1 MATGIRNLDPDQT
14 RDLLQELN
22 FGDGPDGYVSIG
34 EELLTQIKELVQEG
48 YDESE
53 AQEMLETISAVEDLA
68 DAATD
73 GVDEDSVEMADDSLI
88 GFTRSSNS
96 IKRVTPPRLCAI
108 EGQTLLVI
116 GGTKIPVQQDGKE
129 LSVGRLTAGA
139 AEDYSLVSKTTQ
151 KDPIHFHYIRFQDSS
166 NKDLFDVAAY
176 VKQDIEHQTVKQLLK
191 DGTDLSE
198 ILAAPG
204 GGGAMRLS
212 DFLPAD
218 TPTPWTGEIT
228 SLNVRES
235 DSKFAVEGL
244 SFSVTLSCGTT
255 VYLRGEAEKIA
266 CKRRARIE
274 ADLAKSSGSWQLKV
288 TDIGERD
295 GRITMKTALV
305 NAGMASKFASML
317 KASDAATKGEL
328 PAAKEEEPKAEEEAP
343 KPAAKRRNAFAK
355 K

>member
-22 FGDGPDGYVSIG
+22 FGDGQDGYVSIG

-48 YDESE
+48 YDEGE
-53 AQEMLETISAVEDLA
+53 AQEMLETISSVEDLA
-68 DAATD
+68 DAATTN
-73 GVDEDSVEMADDSLI
+73 VDEDSVEMTDDSLI

-96 IKRVTPPRLCAI
+96 IRRVTPPRLCAI
-108 EGQTLLVI
+108 DGQTLLVI

-139 AEDYSLVSKTTQ
+139 AEDYSLVTKQTQ

-176 VKQDIEHQTVKQLLK
+176 VKQDIEPQTVKQLLK
-191 DGTDLSE
+191 DGTDLAE

-204 GGGAMRLS
+204 GGGAMRLNEYLS
-212 DFLPAD
+212 AD
-218 TPTPWTGEIT
+218 TPTPWSAEVV
-228 SLNVRES
+228 SLNARES
-235 DSKFAVEGL
+235 DSKFAMEGM
-244 SFSVTLSCGTT
+244 SYSVTLSDGVT
-255 VYLRGEAEKIA
+255 VYLRGEAEKTA
-266 CKRRARIE
+266 HKRRTKIE
-274 ADLAKSSGSWQLKV
+274 ADLKKSAGSWQLKV

-305 NAGMASKFASML
+305 NAGMASKFASLL

-328 PAAKEEEPKAEEEAP
+328 PAAKEEPKAEEEAP

-355 K
+355 SK